1 MAGNPAHGNE
11 RCCSLACPMVIIF
24 VGGYLTTNHLTSFL
38 SLNLFSMLYGIV
50 WETMAQSYREPVS
63 PRRAIPG
70 PWEYLQSLL
79 TCFARDVS

>member
-24 VGGYLTTNHLTSFL
+24 VGGHV
-38 SLNLFSMLYGIV
+38 SLNPFSMLYGIV